1 VIRVSARHQEYV
13 EAHEVEIVGVIDP
26 ALEPA
31 YVRGSDD
38 PTVPAIYLPSRLE
51 PEMALTLY
59 VRAQGDVTS
68 MAPAI
73 REAATGIDPRVP
85 VGEITTLAAMQHE
98 RFTEERLVA
107 QGLALLGVMGLTLAC
122 GGLYGT
128 IAFIVAMRR
137 KEIGV
142 RMALGAEPRRILRLI
157 LKQGMTTALVG
168 SAAGGAVAIGISVVA
183 RANMYGVPPID
194 LGALASTAAILLAAV
209 LVASLIPARSAA
221 RVNPLVVLRE
231 E

>member
-1 VIRVSARHQEYV
+1 M
-13 EAHEVEIVGVIDP
+13 EIVGVIDP

-59 VRAQGDVTS
+59 VRARGDVPS

-128 IAFIVAMRR
+128 VAFMVAMRR
-137 KEIGV
+137 REIGV
-142 RMALGAEPRRILRLI
+142 RMALGAEPRRILQLT

-168 SAAGGAVAIGISVVA
+168 SGAGGAVAIGISVLA

-194 LGALASTAAILLAAV
+194 LERLRARPRSCSRPCSSPASSPRAAPRASIRWSCCEKSRTAAYFFGCRKQGV
-209 LVASLIPARSAA
+209 
-221 RVNPLVVLRE
+221 
-231 E
+231 